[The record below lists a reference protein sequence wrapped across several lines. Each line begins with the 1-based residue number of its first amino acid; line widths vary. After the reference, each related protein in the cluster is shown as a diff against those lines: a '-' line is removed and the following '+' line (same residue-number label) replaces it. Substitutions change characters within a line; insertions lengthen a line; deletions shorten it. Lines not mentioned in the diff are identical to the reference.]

1 MLQLSLVPG
10 ACLAGILG
18 EAIYSPYDIT
28 GQTLKSSF
36 TSFTIKTL
44 LVFKM

>member
-1 MLQLSLVPG
+1 MLQLSLIPG

-28 GQTLKSSF
+28 GSKFYQLSQTKPS
-36 TSFTIKTL
+36 
-44 LVFKM
+44 VFK